1 MLWEPGFVLSDANPE
16 TRKIRALPSTEA
28 QQSSGV
34 PNKAVKYTDH
44 LTHGDKFHT
53 RKYRQLW
60 RPTQLWSTQYGYDP
74 RCRREVVRAGS
85 QEEVAFHLLEI

>member
-1 MLWEPGFVLSDANPE
+1 MLWVPGFVLSDANPE
-16 TRKIRALPSTEA
+16 TRKIRALPSMEA

-34 PNKAVKYTDH
+34 PDKAVKYTDH

-53 RKYRQLW
+53 RKYRQL
-60 RPTQLWSTQYGYDP
+60 RSTQDRYDP
-74 RCRREVVRAGS
+74 RCRREVVRVGS